1 MRLLIIL
8 VKLVISALV
17 TATVMPAV
25 LASLPAAR
33 DQRVGLGIVAG
44 LLALT
49 FALVTLVWPRR
60 KT

>member
-8 VKLVISALV
+8 VQLVISALV

-25 LASLPAAR
+25 LVSVPAAK

-49 FALVTLVWPRR
+49 FFLVTLVWPRR
-60 KT
+60 RT